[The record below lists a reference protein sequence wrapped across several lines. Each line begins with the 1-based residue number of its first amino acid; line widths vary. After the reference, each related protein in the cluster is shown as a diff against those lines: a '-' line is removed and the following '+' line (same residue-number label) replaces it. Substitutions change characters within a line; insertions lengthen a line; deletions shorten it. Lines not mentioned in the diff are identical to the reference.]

1 MRQILSNTLRLNFCY
16 LKIIH
21 ILHQR
26 YHPEVIGHILK
37 SKQNNKCVCIHE
49 ITRLT
54 IMKMTMKMNNRSHR
68 CNVNRLMWRHEHKYS
83 KYKMCLSKMMLVCIK
98 KRLSNSW
105 SSIPE
110 KVKQHW
116 GCAEKKRVVVL
127 PMENSW
133 KPLLLVTHRNQV
145 FLYFHF

>member
-1 MRQILSNTLRLNFCY
+1 MKQMLSNTLGLNFYY

-54 IMKMTMKMNNRSHR
+54 IMKMTMEMKNRSHR
-68 CNVNRLMWRHEHKYS
+68 RNVNRLRWRHEHKYS
-83 KYKMCLSKMMLVCIK
+83 QYKICLSKMMLVCIK

-105 SSIPE
+105 SSIHE
-110 KVKQHW
+110 KVTHHW
-116 GCAEKKRVVVL
+116 GWVEKKRVVVL
-127 PMENSW
+127 PMENSR